1 MQFKNEFELAELISQ
16 QLLGLLTPQEEKQLE
31 EWLDASQANRA
42 LYDTIA
48 KGKSFRAREELE
60 SQIDIDQVCRKME
73 DKRKSFM
80 LSRRILKTASVA
92 ALFLLGGISS
102 FLLLREQQTTAPS
115 VEMASTLSP
124 GSTKAILT
132 LFNGEQKI
140 LTEKE
145 TTEDLQR
152 LLASSVSPNQTR
164 DTLYNKIEIPRG
176 GEYQLTLADGTRVW
190 LNAES
195 IFEYPVNFSERQ
207 RVVRLSGEAYFEVA
221 HDSSSPFEILTN
233 DDVRIKVLGTTFNV
247 HSYND
252 LSDILITLV
261 EGAVAVG
268 HHQTEARLAPNQ
280 QAVFDRS
287 KNKLTVRDVP
297 DAKTYCSWK
306 NGMFVFE
313 GESLEIIM
321 EALSKWYDVEIIS
334 EQINLKQYG
343 HFSMNIDRGENL
355 IPILTMMKQITGLTF
370 RIEGKKVYLSQ

>member
-60 SQIDIDQVCRKME
+60 SRIDIDQVCRKME

-152 LLASSVSPNQTR
+152 LLASSVSPNQTP

-280 QAVFDRS
+280 QAVFNRS

-334 EQINLKQYG
+334 EQIDLKQYG

>member
-60 SQIDIDQVCRKME
+60 SRIDIDQVCRKME
-73 DKRKSFM
+73 DKRKSFV

-152 LLASSVSPNQTR
+152 LLASSVSPNQTP

-280 QAVFDRS
+280 QAVFNRS

-334 EQINLKQYG
+334 EQIDLKQYG

>member
-1 MQFKNEFELAELISQ
+1 MQFKNEFELAKLISQ

-31 EWLDASQANRA
+31 EWLDASKANRA

-48 KGKSFRAREELE
+48 KGKSFRTREELE
-60 SQIDIDQVCRKME
+60 SRIDIDQVCCKME
-73 DKRKSFM
+73 DKRKSFV

-92 ALFLLGGISS
+92 ALFLLGGMSS

-152 LLASSVSPNQTR
+152 LLASSVSPNQTP

-221 HDSSSPFEILTN
+221 HNSSSPFEILTN

-268 HHQTEARLAPNQ
+268 HHETEARLAPNQ

-334 EQINLKQYG
+334 EQIDLKQYG

>member
-1 MQFKNEFELAELISQ
+1 MQFKNEFELAKLISQ
-16 QLLGLLTPQEEKQLE
+16 QLLGLLTPQEDKQLE
-31 EWLDASQANRA
+31 EWLDASKANRA

-48 KGKSFRAREELE
+48 KGKSFRTREELE
-60 SQIDIDQVCRKME
+60 SRIDIDQVCRKME
-73 DKRKSFM
+73 DKRKSFV

-92 ALFLLGGISS
+92 ALFLLGGMSS

-152 LLASSVSPNQTR
+152 LLASSVSPNQTP

-268 HHQTEARLAPNQ
+268 HHETEARLAPNQ

-306 NGMFVFE
+306 NGMFIFE

-321 EALSKWYDVEIIS
+321 EALSKWYDVEIIF
-334 EQINLKQYG
+334 EQIDLKQYG

>member
-334 EQINLKQYG
+334 EQIDLKQYG

>member
-48 KGKSFRAREELE
+48 QGKSFRAREELE

-152 LLASSVSPNQTR
+152 LLASSVSPNQTP

-280 QAVFDRS
+280 QAVFNRS

-334 EQINLKQYG
+334 EQIDLKQYG

>member
-152 LLASSVSPNQTR
+152 LLASSVSPNQTP
-164 DTLYNKIEIPRG
+164 DTLYNKIEIPQG

-334 EQINLKQYG
+334 EQIDLKQYG

>member
-31 EWLDASQANRA
+31 EWLEASQANRA

-48 KGKSFRAREELE
+48 KGKSFRTREELE
-60 SQIDIDQVCRKME
+60 SRIDIDQVCRKME
-73 DKRKSFM
+73 IKRKSFV
-80 LSRRILKTASVA
+80 LSRRVLKTASIA

-102 FLLLREQQTTAPS
+102 FLLLREQKTAVPS
-115 VEMASTLSP
+115 VEITSTLSP

-140 LTEKE
+140 LTKKE
-145 TTEDLQR
+145 TTEDLQH
-152 LLASSVSPNQTR
+152 LLTSSVSPNQTPE
-164 DTLYNKIEIPRG
+164 TLYNKIEIPRG

-195 IFEYPVNFSERQ
+195 IFEYPVNFSQRQ

-221 HDSSSPFEILTN
+221 RDSSSPFEILTN

-268 HHQTEARLAPNQ
+268 HHHTEARLAPNQ

-297 DAKTYCSWK
+297 DARTYCSWK
-306 NGMFVFE
+306 NGMFIFE

-334 EQINLKQYG
+334 EQIDLKQYG

>member
-1 MQFKNEFELAELISQ
+1 MQFKNEFELAKLISQ

-31 EWLDASQANRA
+31 EWLDASKANRA

-48 KGKSFRAREELE
+48 KGKSFRTREELE
-60 SQIDIDQVCRKME
+60 SLIDIDQVCCKME
-73 DKRKSFM
+73 DKRKSFV

-92 ALFLLGGISS
+92 ALFLLGGMSS

-115 VEMASTLSP
+115 VEMVSTLSP

-152 LLASSVSPNQTR
+152 LLASSVSPNQTP

-221 HDSSSPFEILTN
+221 HNSSSPFEILTN

-268 HHQTEARLAPNQ
+268 HHETEARLAPNQ

-334 EQINLKQYG
+334 EQIDLKQYG

-370 RIEGKKVYLSQ
+370 CIEGKKVYLSQ

>member
-1 MQFKNEFELAELISQ
+1 MQFKNEFELAELISH

-60 SQIDIDQVCRKME
+60 SRIDIDQVCRKME
-73 DKRKSFM
+73 DKRKTFV

-92 ALFLLGGISS
+92 ALFLLGGITS
-102 FLLLREQQTTAPS
+102 FLLLREQQNTAPS
-115 VEMASTLSP
+115 IEMASTLSP

-145 TTEDLQR
+145 TAEDLQR
-152 LLASSVSPNQTR
+152 LLASSVSPNQTPE
-164 DTLYNKIEIPRG
+164 TLYNKIEIPRG
-176 GEYQLTLADGTRVW
+176 GEYQITLADGTRVW

-247 HSYND
+247 HSYKD
-252 LSDILITLV
+252 SSDILITLV

-297 DAKTYCSWK
+297 DARTYCSWK

-313 GESLEIIM
+313 GESLEIII

-334 EQINLKQYG
+334 EQIDLKQYG

-355 IPILTMMKQITGLTF
+355 IPILTMMKQITGLAY

>member
-60 SQIDIDQVCRKME
+60 SRIDIDQVCRKME
-73 DKRKSFM
+73 DKRKSFV

>member
-1 MQFKNEFELAELISQ
+1 MQFKNEFELAKLISQ

-31 EWLDASQANRA
+31 EWLEASQANRA

-48 KGKSFRAREELE
+48 KGKSFRSREELE
-60 SQIDIDQVCRKME
+60 SRIDIDQVCRKME
-73 DKRKSFM
+73 DKRKSFV

-92 ALFLLGGISS
+92 ALLLLGGMSS

-152 LLASSVSPNQTR
+152 LLASSVSPNQTP

-195 IFEYPVNFSERQ
+195 IFEYPVNFSERK

-334 EQINLKQYG
+334 EQIDLKQYG